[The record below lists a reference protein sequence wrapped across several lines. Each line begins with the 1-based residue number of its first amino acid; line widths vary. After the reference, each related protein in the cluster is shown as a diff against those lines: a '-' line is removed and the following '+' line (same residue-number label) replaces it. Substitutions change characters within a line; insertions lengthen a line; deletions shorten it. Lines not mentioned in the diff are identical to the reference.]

1 MSFDFKTA
9 LVFCIPMIGV
19 AVAWGEGMSR
29 IETLETKQEQLVTV
43 DQLETVKTQLKY
55 VEQTTNENKKI
66 LLNNIG
72 WYTIFGLLIVAWF
85 LVL

>member
-1 MSFDFKTA
+1 MNFDLKTA

-29 IETLETKQEQLVTV
+29 IETLEAKQAQLVTA
-43 DQLETVKTQLKY
+43 DQLATVKTQLKY

-66 LLNNIG
+66 LLQIWGKMNDK
-72 WYTIFGLLIVAWF
+72 
-85 LVL
+85 